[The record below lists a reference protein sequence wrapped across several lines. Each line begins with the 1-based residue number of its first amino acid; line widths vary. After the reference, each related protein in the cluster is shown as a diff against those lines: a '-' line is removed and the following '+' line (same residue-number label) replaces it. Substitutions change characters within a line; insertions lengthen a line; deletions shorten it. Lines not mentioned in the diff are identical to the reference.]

1 MIMMEVDALM
11 AEWLRLK
18 AEEKTASDK
27 RKGIEDILAGMLKIA
42 ANVEGTTSGEAG
54 KFKYKVIN
62 RLTRKIDV
70 DKLQEIAIKN
80 GLTNHLNDLFR
91 WSAEINMLQWKRYD
105 SKIKDVLSEAI
116 TTKNG
121 RPSFSIETTGE

>member
-11 AEWLRLK
+11 AEWLKLK

-27 RKGIEDILAGMLKIA
+27 RREIEDILAGMLKIA
-42 ANVEGTTSGEAG
+42 PFVEGTTSGEAG
-54 KFKYKVIN
+54 NFKYKVVN
-62 RLTRKIDV
+62 RLTRKVDV
-70 DKLQEIAIKN
+70 DKLQSIAVEN
-80 GLTNHLNDLFR
+80 GLLGHLNDLFR
-91 WSAEINMLQWKRYD
+91 WSAEINLLQWKRTS
-105 SKIKDVLSEAI
+105 SKITDVLSEAI